1 MLTIFCAGILG
12 TTIMT
17 GFSHV
22 VELLSGHK
30 FNEAHLLN
38 QLIGLSKTM
47 KDYVD
52 NNYYLGWLIH
62 FLIGISMAAIMYAY
76 YFHFSKDIVI
86 WTGLIFGLALGVIGV
101 AGWSMIISNH
111 SNPPKI
117 NWTYFFLQLIL
128 AHMIFGIT
136 VSWILARFSTYA

>member
-1 MLTIFCAGILG
+1 
-12 TTIMT
+12 MT

-101 AGWSMIISNH
+101 AGWSMTS
-111 SNPPKI
+111 PD
-117 NWTYFFLQLIL
+117 
-128 AHMIFGIT
+128 
-136 VSWILARFSTYA
+136 STRGPGLLTLPASLGLT